1 APWRFILFEGAS
13 RMRAGEIFAEIYAK
27 AHPGEDDRRVEAERN
42 RFSLAPLVVG
52 VISRAAPHPKIP
64 EWEQILSAGAACMN
78 LMVAANALG
87 FASVWLTGWHAY
99 DRSVLARIGVA
110 EHERVAGF
118 IHIGRADDPREDR
131 PRPLLADIVTRFRAY
146 YDAWPTA
153 VRAIG
158 DFGNGEYVGAQADS
172 SASSRSDGRRGRSAA
187 RRSAVA
193 PDAFA

>member
-1 APWRFILFEGAS
+1 
-13 RMRAGEIFAEIYAK
+13 
-27 AHPGEDDRRVEAERN
+27 
-42 RFSLAPLVVG
+42 
-52 VISRAAPHPKIP
+52 
-64 EWEQILSAGAACMN
+64 N

-99 DRSVLARIGVA
+99 DRSALARIGVA

-193 PDAFA
+193 PDAFAWKSCRAWHWRRHWRRHLCPDGACRRRSCRAGGQSLFRARWSCLCLRRS